1 MINNKNAF
9 TLTELLVALGIV
21 GAIAALSVPSLLI
34 SINNRLL
41 TTQLKSTVGS
51 VQQLIFDQLIA
62 HKTKNLLETDFKNPA
77 TLLTNSNF
85 SVAKTCADSAKDC
98 WKTTQDEQGKL
109 ITYRNLN
116 GGTATPVGAGY
127 TSILLQNGG
136 IISYSLVTK
145 QVYYADTTDDVISDF
160 CMDVNANDGPN
171 MWGRDYFCFYITRK
185 GKITPLN
192 EDLTLAQKIT
202 MCKAGNANHCAAAVI
217 ENNWVM
223 PY

>member
-109 ITYRNLN
+109 IMDKTVPIELDEMEVQDIDNLEDWKI
-116 GGTATPVGAGY
+116 AEVKYAVCH
-127 TSILLQNGG
+127 G
-136 IISYSLVTK
+136 I
-145 QVYYADTTDDVISDF
+145 
-160 CMDVNANDGPN
+160 
-171 MWGRDYFCFYITRK
+171 
-185 GKITPLN
+185 
-192 EDLTLAQKIT
+192 DLHK
-202 MCKAGNANHCAAAVI
+202 NS
-217 ENNWVM
+217 
-223 PY
+223 